1 LLVAGV
7 VYSGT
12 IQMHTYLGLFA
23 LALGIGCAGRSW
35 AEWKRWM
42 GIVLLSGV
50 LGACL
55 AAPVVLGQIELF
67 LLSDRPVEVA
77 KGPITWLS
85 GAASLTG
92 VYPWCLG
99 TFRTLDLSKFLG
111 QYMLGFRMFFGSA
124 AAVLAVMGVL
134 CQTKDPQ
141 QAQVR
146 RAALSLVVICFV
158 ILSTPLLHI
167 FYVRCAPLAGMGL
180 TVLAAHGLETLA
192 RNRTQHR
199 RAAWAVA
206 GLAAGL
212 ALFLHVAAW
221 VVYPQ
226 LLSRVRELMQRYDQ
240 NNITFDTAP
249 AMRAHQ
255 IEVLPREISFQNPA
269 ALTAWLGLVGVAVWL
284 WKPRWRRPREIGIVL
299 LLLNLIPVVLVAQ
312 EYIPRHSAGQWRRM
326 LEGGPE
332 QQKLVVNLA
341 GTPLRLWEIVPGSHE
356 AVMPFMLPQL
366 YRVRTLHCY
375 TSLSTRSLYTLPI
388 QEQRK
393 LGAQM
398 ADRIYESKDRG
409 LAAGEFRTNATP
421 GIARFQWATAT
432 SRRFAVE
439 DVGLCEMRLTFES
452 GAAGRLLWTDT
463 YYPGWQAW
471 LDGQRVQREKREP
484 CFSVIEVPESARELV
499 LRYRPTYLPLG
510 LAVASAGVLGLAVLG
525 IIGWRRSQ
533 ND

>member
-1 LLVAGV
+1 
-7 VYSGT
+7 
-12 IQMHTYLGLFA
+12 
-23 LALGIGCAGRSW
+23 
-35 AEWKRWM
+35 
-42 GIVLLSGV
+42 
-50 LGACL
+50 
-55 AAPVVLGQIELF
+55 
-67 LLSDRPVEVA
+67 
-77 KGPITWLS
+77 
-85 GAASLTG
+85 
-92 VYPWCLG
+92 
-99 TFRTLDLSKFLG
+99 
-111 QYMLGFRMFFGSA
+111 
-124 AAVLAVMGVL
+124 
-134 CQTKDPQ
+134 
-141 QAQVR
+141 
-146 RAALSLVVICFV
+146 
-158 ILSTPLLHI
+158 
-167 FYVRCAPLAGMGL
+167 
-180 TVLAAHGLETLA
+180 
-192 RNRTQHR
+192 
-199 RAAWAVA
+199 
-206 GLAAGL
+206 
-212 ALFLHVAAW
+212 
-221 VVYPQ
+221 
-226 LLSRVRELMQRYDQ
+226 
-240 NNITFDTAP
+240 
-249 AMRAHQ
+249 
-255 IEVLPREISFQNPA
+255 
-269 ALTAWLGLVGVAVWL
+269 
-284 WKPRWRRPREIGIVL
+284 
-299 LLLNLIPVVLVAQ
+299 
-312 EYIPRHSAGQWRRM
+312 M

-471 LDGQRVQREKREP
+471 LDGQRVPREKREP